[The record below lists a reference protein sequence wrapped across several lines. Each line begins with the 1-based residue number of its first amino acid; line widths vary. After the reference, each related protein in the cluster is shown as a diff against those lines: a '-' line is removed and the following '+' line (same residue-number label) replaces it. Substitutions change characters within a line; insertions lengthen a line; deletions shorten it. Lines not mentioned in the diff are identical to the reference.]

1 MKNFRYI
8 YLLYLLLFCT
18 INTEAQLLGSI
29 NIKPNAMP
37 LSNGVKDSIMCAIM
51 EKTVKPGLIVVRHGF
66 QIKDNK
72 TGDLYGLNGSQIFG
86 ESYSLAIKASD
97 GIFIREDAVAP
108 WNHNNSFAKYKGKYT
123 PVSYKTSYVELN
135 DSCDFLDF
143 LLESDKLKVTNDSD
157 IYKYNTDSFN
167 NNCLQLDTISE
178 SKQGWIMWL
187 IQKSNSK
194 VFDKDNLSFSCQEYK
209 LNFGKLN
216 KVENVTCPSD
226 AIVIGGV
233 YVIPFSIGI
242 GKIEL
247 KIAGILSKIND
258 EWKVVLP
265 FLRSER
271 TNVQTNEDNENR
283 EILTPASDTTK
294 KKKSRK

>member
-1 MKNFRYI
+1 M
-8 YLLYLLLFCT
+8 
-18 INTEAQLLGSI
+18 
-29 NIKPNAMP
+29 
-37 LSNGVKDSIMCAIM
+37 
-51 EKTVKPGLIVVRHGF
+51 
-66 QIKDNK
+66 
-72 TGDLYGLNGSQIFG
+72 
-86 ESYSLAIKASD
+86 
-97 GIFIREDAVAP
+97 
-108 WNHNNSFAKYKGKYT
+108 
-123 PVSYKTSYVELN
+123 
-135 DSCDFLDF
+135 
-143 LLESDKLKVTNDSD
+143 
-157 IYKYNTDSFN
+157 
-167 NNCLQLDTISE
+167 
-178 SKQGWIMWL
+178 
-187 IQKSNSK
+187 
-194 VFDKDNLSFSCQEYK
+194 
-209 LNFGKLN
+209 
-216 KVENVTCPSD
+216 ENVTCPSD